1 MKERGRGGF
10 LLRVAG
16 LAMLLFLAMALLSR
30 VPSAG
35 GRSQASLGAIPTVDA
50 EQLQHED
57 KDYGWV
63 IAYPAAQWSVAT
75 EWDNPP
81 VAPYVIRRRTVFSGP
96 LQARVIVDLW
106 EREPG
111 MSLHEWVGK
120 YHNYVLAP
128 EVEVPQT
135 TNTMISGA
143 EGFFIAVPGT
153 PQSPPWLTVVFLR
166 DGQAYRITYVVSD
179 GGRAYDAYRGM
190 LSSLRFLG
198 EPAARTEVPEA
209 DLEFLKAAS
218 LLGET
223 SCCGYSSPGNPYNC
237 YGCGNCVWWAWYKRP
252 DLPWFPGDANNWCN
266 AARSANLPMGSAPS
280 LGAIAVFENMGSN
293 GHVAYVEEVSGG
305 SFRISEMWWPNGCDN
320 QCCKV
325 CSYRWYSSA
334 SCFILPPGGSDTT
347 DPDGDI
353 TSPSEG
359 ATITSRSVRLE
370 GWGSDSGSGLAR
382 AHFTAYYGGSWR
394 QVGPDFTSSP
404 FGFDWDM
411 CNGGVPNG
419 QVTLGLDLWD
429 KAGNEANSPRGNR
442 HFTKNYDCSPP
453 PPSCNPDANQ
463 VALFVDANYSGQC
476 VVKGIGQY
484 SNPSSIG
491 LPNDSISSVK
501 VGGNVKA
508 ILCEHDN
515 YQGTCETF
523 TGDDANLTDNSIG
536 NDRVSSAKVEP
547 RASLPSPPQLLSPA
561 NGSTFN
567 EGDSI
572 TLSWSATGNEYYGE
586 ISGGP
591 GGTLTFGWQSGTSKT
606 IGSQWAGYT
615 YSWHVKARN
624 SAGTSGWSDTWT
636 FTVRPAA
643 PTGLSAQAVSCS
655 QINLSWSDNSG
666 NEEGYKVYR
675 NGAYVG
681 QVGMNATSYQDMG
694 LSQSTTYTYYVKAY
708 RGSTESLSSNTASA
722 TTPACPGPP
731 PPTHTVTPTGGA
743 TSTWTPTRTRTP
755 TRGPT
760 STPYTVTPL
769 PPISIPLEAEDGGL
783 SWPMALGL
791 DPDASRCGYIYTP
804 LQYKGEARY
813 RFYIELGGTYY
824 VWARGKGGS
833 WSNNS
838 FWFSLDGGDD
848 KTWEIPPDEKGNWAW
863 VWNTVMAGF
872 VDRGYHTLVVK
883 GREGNARLD
892 RLEITSRYPGYV
904 GPEPIIPCGTA
915 TPTST
920 ATPTFTPIPTPTA
933 TPTPPG
939 PANLAPNPGFEVPN
953 ASSTG
958 PLGWQ
963 GNHWAGPAPTY
974 NWTTNVR
981 HSGDRAVQIINHSD
995 ETRSRWRAPKV
1006 VVQPG
1011 QFYHYRVWVKG
1022 SRIAGT
1028 ARLTMVFIKADGTRL
1043 GKKDSSVV
1051 RGTFGWQRLEGAVV
1065 PPPGT
1070 KYIRLELRLHGA
1082 GTVWFDDVLL
1092 ERT

>member
-1 MKERGRGGF
+1 MAIRIGDLLYVHLLDNGNLYTGRYFNQGDELGQMKPGSFSGNCGWANQGSGWFHVHWGFPDSGSFEAGGWTLSISDGLWRRGGETRGVYSWF
-10 LLRVAG
+10 
-16 LAMLLFLAMALLSR
+16 
-30 VPSAG
+30 
-35 GRSQASLGAIPTVDA
+35 Q
-50 EQLQHED
+50 
-57 KDYGWV
+57 
-63 IAYPAAQWSVAT
+63 
-75 EWDNPP
+75 
-81 VAPYVIRRRTVFSGP
+81 
-96 LQARVIVDLW
+96 
-106 EREPG
+106 
-111 MSLHEWVGK
+111 
-120 YHNYVLAP
+120 
-128 EVEVPQT
+128 
-135 TNTMISGA
+135 A
-143 EGFFIAVPGT
+143 EG
-153 PQSPPWLTVVFLR
+153 
-166 DGQAYRITYVVSD
+166 
-179 GGRAYDAYRGM
+179 
-190 LSSLRFLG
+190 
-198 EPAARTEVPEA
+198 
-209 DLEFLKAAS
+209 
-218 LLGET
+218 
-223 SCCGYSSPGNPYNC
+223 
-237 YGCGNCVWWAWYKRP
+237 
-252 DLPWFPGDANNWCN
+252 
-266 AARSANLPMGSAPS
+266 
-280 LGAIAVFENMGSN
+280 
-293 GHVAYVEEVSGG
+293 
-305 SFRISEMWWPNGCDN
+305 
-320 QCCKV
+320 
-325 CSYRWYSSA
+325 
-334 SCFILPPGGSDTT
+334 GGSDTT

-453 PPSCNPDANQ
+453 PPS
-463 VALFVDANYSGQC
+463 
-476 VVKGIGQY
+476 
-484 SNPSSIG
+484 
-491 LPNDSISSVK
+491 
-501 VGGNVKA
+501 
-508 ILCEHDN
+508 
-515 YQGTCETF
+515 
-523 TGDDANLTDNSIG
+523 
-536 NDRVSSAKVEP
+536 
-547 RASLPSPPQLLSPA
+547 LPSPPQLLSPA

-615 YSWHVKARN
+615 YSWRVKARN
-624 SAGTSGWSDTWT
+624 SAGESGWSNTWT
-636 FTVRPAA
+636 FIVRPAT

-681 QVGMNATSYQDMG
+681 QAGMNATSYQDTG

-722 TTPACPGPP
+722 TTPPCALPKPDLVPSQWEGWQYPIVPSSITGTTVVNTLYANRPTYIDWGISNIGNADCAGDAYGDLYIDSTRVAHYNFGNVQAGWTWAFFDWVETINAPGWHTLKFIADPDNLIAESDESNNVWEHQFYWESACADPYEPNDTFDQATSISPGIVYNAYVCSATDQDYYAFYAGMGDEIQADLYSLPDDYDLVLYNP
-731 PPTHTVTPTGGA
+731 SRDAVASSTNGGTADERVIYLADRNGYWYVHVYGWAGAYSLAGPYSLKVERIVPQYTPTPTA
-743 TSTWTPTRTRTP
+743 TSSPPGEPVLIRTEAENLPLQAPMTVGNANDASGCRFVYSPVREAGLATFTFTLPRADTYQLWARGKGSDWSHNSFWVSLDGAEWIRWEITPTNWLWWNFGPYNLGPGVHTLEFKGREPDAQLDRLEIASDASYIPTVVPCEPSTPMLTATPTRTRTH
-755 TRGPT
+755 T
-760 STPYTVTPL
+760 S
-769 PPISIPLEAEDGGL
+769 
-783 SWPMALGL
+783 
-791 DPDASRCGYIYTP
+791 
-804 LQYKGEARY
+804 
-813 RFYIELGGTYY
+813 
-824 VWARGKGGS
+824 
-833 WSNNS
+833 
-838 FWFSLDGGDD
+838 
-848 KTWEIPPDEKGNWAW
+848 
-863 VWNTVMAGF
+863 
-872 VDRGYHTLVVK
+872 
-883 GREGNARLD
+883 
-892 RLEITSRYPGYV
+892 
-904 GPEPIIPCGTA
+904 

-920 ATPTFTPIPTPTA
+920 STTTPTFTPIPTPTV

-939 PANLAPNPGFEVPN
+939 SANLAPNPGFEVPN

-963 GNHWAGPAPTY
+963 GNQWAGPAPTY